1 MPTQHSLNA
10 CIFPGLLSDVS
21 VVDQSIS
28 VGFVDSFASLKS
40 IFYPFDLFKA
50 LKCISDSLKAYDGIW
65 LFKRWV
71 NP

>member
-10 CIFPGLLSDVS
+10 CIFPGLLSDIS

-28 VGFVDSFASLKS
+28 VGFVVSFASLQS
-40 IFYPFDLFKA
+40 IFYLFDLFKV
-50 LKCISDSLKAYDGIW
+50 LKHISDSLKTYDGIW